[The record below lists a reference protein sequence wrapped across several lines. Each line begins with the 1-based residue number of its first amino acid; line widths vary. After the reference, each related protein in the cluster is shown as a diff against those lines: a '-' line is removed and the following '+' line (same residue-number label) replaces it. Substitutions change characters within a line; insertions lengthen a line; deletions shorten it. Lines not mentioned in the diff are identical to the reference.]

1 MSFSFIQE
9 TAINIGYSCKLLT
22 EEMEEVFVID
32 AEEMEDVKKQL
43 TEARDRMLQIK
54 REFHLND
61 STEAQHNG
69 MEVSKIHSSVCGEL
83 CLVNEFSLIPQVR
96 GILLV
101 LSCNLLI

>member
-1 MSFSFIQE
+1 MLFSFIQE

-69 MEVSKIHSSVCGEL
+69 MEVSKIHISVCGEL

-101 LSCNLLI
+101 LLCNLLI